1 MQDGF
6 GLIGFNCSQK
16 CRVKRFHPVADVRIS
31 QEDDPVLSVHRGVI
45 ISKPGADFWLP
56 PKLTPDGFDQKRLI
70 RHCAGTQR

>member
-31 QEDDPVLSVHRGVI
+31 QEDDSVLSVHRGVI
-45 ISKPGADFWLP
+45 ISKPGAD
-56 PKLTPDGFDQKRLI
+56 LTAAEINPRGF
-70 RHCAGTQR
+70 